1 MHSHRE
7 TSKATIAIVG
17 GESLLGKEVR
27 EVLESANPGVKVIM
41 IASEEGEGTSVI
53 TITREEPAVLASLQS
68 ADLLSASVA
77 VLAGSPE
84 SSRKAYDR
92 IRAVAPPPA
101 VIDLTGALEE
111 QPDARLRAPAVEN
124 IALEPGNAVQVI
136 AHPAAIA
143 VALFLTRLQ
152 KSARIRRSVV
162 QIFEP
167 ASERGQAG
175 LDELQKQTVG
185 LLSFKPLQ
193 KDVYDAQVSFN
204 MLPQYGSES
213 PHSLAGIEQ
222 KIDRHLASLLAGANS
237 VPMPSLRLIQAPV
250 FHGYSISFWVEF
262 EANPDLAAMEHG
274 LASSEIDVR
283 GKEHEPP
290 TNVGVAGQSGLTV
303 GAIAADR
310 NDPRAC
316 WFWVVADNLRIAADN
331 AAEVLRE
338 ILK

>member
-1 MHSHRE
+1 M
-7 TSKATIAIVG
+7 
-17 GESLLGKEVR
+17 LLGKEVR
-27 EVLESANPGVKVIM
+27 EVIESAIPGVKVIM
-41 IASEEGEGTSVI
+41 IASEQGGEASVI
-53 TITREEPAVLASLQS
+53 AITREEPVVMSSLQS
-68 ADLLSASVA
+68 ADLLTANVA
-77 VLAGSPE
+77 VLTGSPE
-84 SSRKAYDR
+84 SSLKAYDR
-92 IRAVAPPPA
+92 IRAAASAPA
-101 VIDLTGALEE
+101 IIDLTGALEE
-111 QPDARLRAPAVEN
+111 RPGARLRAPAVEN
-124 IALEPGNAVQVI
+124 IAVEPGNAVQVI

-143 VALFLTRLQ
+143 VALFLTGLQ

-167 ASERGQAG
+167 VSERGQAG

-213 PHSLAGIEQ
+213 PHSLAAIEQ

-262 EANPDLAAMEHG
+262 EMNPDLAAIEHD

-290 TNVGVAGQSGLTV
+290 TNVGVAGQSGITV
-303 GAIAADR
+303 GAMAADR